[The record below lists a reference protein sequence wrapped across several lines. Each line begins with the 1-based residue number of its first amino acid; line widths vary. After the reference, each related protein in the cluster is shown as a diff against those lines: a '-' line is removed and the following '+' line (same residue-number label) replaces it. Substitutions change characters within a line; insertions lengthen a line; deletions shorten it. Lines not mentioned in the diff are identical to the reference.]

1 MALNKQNT
9 RKSPVLLIALGVVLL
24 LAAII
29 ALVLQSL
36 VNPAPAV
43 VVPAPDE
50 TAIAGIERVTL
61 EEAKA
66 AFDAGEAVFVDVRGA
81 GAYQVARVPGA
92 VLLPLNEVET
102 RLSDLDPN
110 DWIITYCT

>member
-1 MALNKQNT
+1 MAPNKQKT
-9 RKSPVLLIALGVVLL
+9 RKSPVLLIVLGAVLL

-29 ALVLQSL
+29 TLVLQSL
-36 VNPAPAV
+36 ANPAPAV

-50 TAIAGIERVTL
+50 TAIAGVERVTL

-66 AFDAGEAVFVDVRGA
+66 AFDKGEAVFVDVRGIGGYQA
-81 GAYQVARVPGA
+81 GHVPGA
-92 VLLPLNEVET
+92 VLIPINDVES
-102 RLSDLDPN
+102 RLGELDPN

>member
-1 MALNKQNT
+1 MAPNKQNT
-9 RKSPVLLIALGVVLL
+9 RKSPVLLIVLGAVLL

-29 ALVLQSL
+29 ALVLQNL
-36 VNPAPAV
+36 ANPAPAV
-43 VVPAPDE
+43 VVPSPDE

-66 AFDAGEAVFVDVRGA
+66 AFDQGEAVFVDVRGS
-81 GAYQVARVPGA
+81 GAYQVAHVPGA
-92 VLLPLNEVET
+92 VLIPLNAVET
-102 RLSDLDPN
+102 RLSELDPN